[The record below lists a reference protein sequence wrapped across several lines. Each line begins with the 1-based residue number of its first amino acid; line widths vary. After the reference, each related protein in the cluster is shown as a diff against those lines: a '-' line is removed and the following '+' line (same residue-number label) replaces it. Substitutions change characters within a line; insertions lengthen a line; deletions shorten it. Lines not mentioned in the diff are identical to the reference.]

1 MISYKERPIKVSNRT
16 FDFGDDS
23 MDPMDPMD
31 PVDYDYGL
39 STEQEDTSLQEI
51 VMIFV
56 GLTLGT
62 AVAAVVG
69 AKVYSTY
76 CSKKADPIK

>member
-1 MISYKERPIKVSNRT
+1 VSNRT
-16 FDFGDDS
+16 FNFGDDS
-23 MDPMDPMD
+23 MDP
-31 PVDYDYGL
+31 DYDYGS
-39 STEQEDTSLQEI
+39 STEQEDTSTQEI

-62 AVAAVVG
+62 AVAAVVV